1 MIIIFN
7 KKATGKDIDKV
18 SEDFDGFYIKVV
30 ADIKR
35 EILAAG
41 GERHFDAE
49 QTLLENGSKQADL
62 WGGGVDV
69 KTGEIDYN
77 SMINLRPNQ
86 SNMSREIMSV
96 EIRHKFDKI
105 VRKLLI

>member
-41 GERHFDAE
+41 GER
-49 QTLLENGSKQADL
+49 TLLENGSKQADL

-86 SNMSREIMSV
+86 NNTSREIMSV